1 MTHVEETLR
10 TILWSL
16 WSPMTCNGSLLR
28 ESDHLRSSQVTGKF
42 RHVFHRWKH
51 IVWRVLISCSLL
63 QSLGCSTACL
73 WRAFYQ
79 RSSISKLASYE
90 AWCQE
95 CWLTLVFLALKK
107 LRQEDH
113 HECEVSLGYIE
124 RHTLKKKSL
133 GWLRSKPQV
142 NVCAGRRWSKGCWW
156 ECKVIQPLW
165 ESNRQTSVPD
175 TTNDTLLSL

>member
-107 LRQEDH
+107 LRQED
-113 HECEVSLGYIE
+113 SQRILGQPGLLQNPASE
-124 RHTLKKKSL
+124 RERERERERESHNTLRKMGATGKT
-133 GWLRSKPQV
+133 
-142 NVCAGRRWSKGCWW
+142 NVVCFIFFVTPMILQ
-156 ECKVIQPLW
+156 EI
-165 ESNRQTSVPD
+165 
-175 TTNDTLLSL
+175 